1 MTGHDIFSS
10 SSSGGGSSSNRRP
23 SKLVRIKQHAGEAV
37 AGAPAA
43 AAAAIA
49 AAVDAHAV
57 HEKVA
62 AVAGNELEFGEGCS
76 SGELIGTAVATA
88 AEEML
93 ISGNSGASGSS
104 IASIAAGQSQAM
116 TQGGSSVGY
125 FELSALQRALDQP

>member
-10 SSSGGGSSSNRRP
+10 SSSTGSSSNSSSRRP

-37 AGAPAA
+37 SGVP

-49 AAVDAHAV
+49 AAVDAYAM

-62 AVAGNELEFGEGCS
+62 AVAGNELESGEGCS

-93 ISGNSGASGSS
+93 ISGNSGTSNSS